1 MFYSERDMNLPPDV
15 AEADGGP
22 DAGQEERGSVAP
34 RLTVVPAAHFRETVP
49 VAGSQNKNEL

>member
-1 MFYSERDMNLPPDV
+1 MNLPPDV